1 MTTQEIL
8 EAARGAKAALA
19 LADGTS
25 RAQALCSMAAQL
37 CSPANMTAILAANA
51 DDMSAAKGH
60 ISEVMLDRL
69 ALTEERIRA
78 MAKGIEEVAALPDP
92 VGRVLKRVERP
103 NGLVIEKTAGGWA
116 LTTPSGIVETRYII
130 NAAGI
135 SAQAVHDMAAPHK
148 FTIQPTR
155 GEYYLLDKS
164 EGSRVHH
171 VIFQCPNENGKGVL
185 VAPTVHG
192 NLIVGPNADP
202 VEGDDTACTAA
213 GLAFVSAAA
222 RRSVPNIRFSESIR
236 NFAGVR
242 ANVDTGDFV
251 IGEAEGAPGFI
262 DLAGMKSPG
271 LSSAPA
277 VAREAVK
284 ILEAHGDLPAPK
296 ADYRDGRTRVRFKEL
311 PPEEKARLI
320 AKEPA
325 YGRVICRCETI
336 TEGEILDALHEEIP
350 ATTIDGVKRR
360 CGAGMGRCQGGFCG
374 PRVLEL
380 ISKTLGIRPL
390 DVLQDKAGTNVLL
403 CETKQEGEH
412 HD

>member
-1 MTTQEIL
+1 M
-8 EAARGAKAALA
+8 
-19 LADGTS
+19 
-25 RAQALCSMAAQL
+25 
-37 CSPANMTAILAANA
+37 
-51 DDMSAAKGH
+51 
-60 ISEVMLDRL
+60 
-69 ALTEERIRA
+69 
-78 MAKGIEEVAALPDP
+78 
-92 VGRVLKRVERP
+92 
-103 NGLVIEKTAGGWA
+103 
-116 LTTPSGIVETRYII
+116 
-130 NAAGI
+130 
-135 SAQAVHDMAAPHK
+135 
-148 FTIQPTR
+148 
-155 GEYYLLDKS
+155 
-164 EGSRVHH
+164 
-171 VIFQCPNENGKGVL
+171 
-185 VAPTVHG
+185 
-192 NLIVGPNADP
+192 
-202 VEGDDTACTAA
+202 
-213 GLAFVSAAA
+213 
-222 RRSVPNIRFSESIR
+222 PNIRFSESIR

-296 ADYRDGRTRVRFKEL
+296 ADYKDGRTRVRFKEL

-380 ISKTLGIRPL
+380 ISKTLGISPL